1 MATAKETEVSEDSEA
16 EFSRLATAVS
26 KDPRVDPPEVARGKG
41 FGTKGLKVARKMFA
55 FHSKGRLVLKL
66 PADSVHAL
74 VSDGNGEH
82 FDPGHGHLMK
92 EWVAFGYAERTLWPK
107 LVKEALEF
115 AAGGGQ
121 SARRDH
127 RKPKMLPKARSNS
140 PRRKRPVK

>member
-1 MATAKETEVSEDSEA
+1 MVARAQLEYRKTMATAKETEMSEDSEA

-66 PADSVHAL
+66 SADRVHAL
-74 VSDGNGEH
+74 VSDGKGEH
-82 FDPGHGHLMK
+82 FDPGHLHLMK
-92 EWVAFGYAERTLWPK
+92 EWVAFGYAERRLWPK

-115 AAGGGQ
+115 AAGRAPR
-121 SARRDH
+121 SAT
-127 RKPKMLPKARSNS
+127 P
-140 PRRKRPVK
+140 RKRGR

>member
-1 MATAKETEVSEDSEA
+1 MAAGARLEYRKTMATAKETEASEESEA

-66 PADSVHAL
+66 PADRVHAL
-74 VSDGNGEH
+74 VSDGKGEH
-82 FDPGHGHLMK
+82 FDPGHGHVMK
-92 EWVAFGYAERTLWPK
+92 EWVAFGYPERKLWPA

-115 AAGGGQ
+115 AAG
-121 SARRDH
+121 SAPRSP
-127 RKPKMLPKARSNS
+127 KP
-140 PRRKRPVK
+140 RKRGR